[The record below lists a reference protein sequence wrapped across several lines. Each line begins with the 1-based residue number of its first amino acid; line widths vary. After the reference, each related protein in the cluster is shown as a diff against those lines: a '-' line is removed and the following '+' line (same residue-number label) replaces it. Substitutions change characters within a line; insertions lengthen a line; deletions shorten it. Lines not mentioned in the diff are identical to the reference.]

1 MFGKLQISTHGAP
14 FRYLNTNGPLHVG
27 GVSFGGD
34 RFREVS
40 DLLGLDRSEMPRGAG
55 FAGCVRNLTFAVAD
69 GASGFTR
76 RGTRMYDLGSPA
88 DGESFTPG
96 CDDEFVQA
104 VRALNIN
111 PR

>member
-1 MFGKLQISTHGAP
+1 M
-14 FRYLNTNGPLHVG
+14 G

-69 GASGFTR
+69 GASGGGFTR